1 MGISNKRKFEKE
13 RNDCQ
18 KVSATQRFIEFKI
31 TKKDKVK
38 IKLKMKVN
46 SILIKV

>member
-38 IKLKMKVN
+38 IKLTMKVN